1 MCGMTNISK
10 EFPLYDENNDHY
22 WNTCYMVN

>member
-22 WNTCYMVN
+22 WNTC